1 MASTLGNTTLASL
14 CASASC
20 QIYIDHMQLLYF
32 SATQSTVTPILT
44 NPSPPITAIINGM
57 TLSSGSVYLSYDQV
71 YALNGCG
78 GKTYGPGLLTLAS
91 NQLSVVYAT
100 QSQTSTIPLDF
111 DCLNYSVFPSISTCA
126 NLWCTGS
133 TCTTS
138 STELNPELVYPIQF
152 LDLDPQWTS
161 CGFAKGFKN
170 PPIALAGQPVSNLAV
185 TTAVA
190 TQVPSLHT
198 APSPIPV
205 TTTMAIQTPTT
216 QTAPSPTIA
225 PVTSLMTT
233 ILTAW
238 VTVTTIPPPLT
249 VLETVTQPAA
259 TKTTNEDTVVVTA
272 RSTTVLTASQSAVQ
286 SPQPALSTT
295 IPSSPACT
303 SPAYV
308 TVTVTYIPPV
318 SSTSPLSSLSSV
330 TITGSA
336 MSPTI
341 LRTAS
346 TTCDQTLAV
355 GGPATTTL
363 SSSLGATPNGIVAY
377 SESPTSILP
386 LSTADVLPTTIAGT
400 APLVTGAVV
409 TVDGQIITAYETQ
422 PLSASLPVEVVIGS
436 QTLTIGGQAL
446 QLGTQLVSAASS
458 FLVDGT
464 QIVSYSEVPLTTIPT
479 LTLATGT
486 VTRAPTF
493 RPATGAASPVRG
505 TQGRMHGSGLMLI
518 TWFLMTLA
526 RWV

>member
-1 MASTLGNTTLASL
+1 
-14 CASASC
+14 
-20 QIYIDHMQLLYF
+20 
-32 SATQSTVTPILT
+32 
-44 NPSPPITAIINGM
+44 
-57 TLSSGSVYLSYDQV
+57 
-71 YALNGCG
+71 
-78 GKTYGPGLLTLAS
+78 
-91 NQLSVVYAT
+91 
-100 QSQTSTIPLDF
+100 
-111 DCLNYSVFPSISTCA
+111 
-126 NLWCTGS
+126 
-133 TCTTS
+133 
-138 STELNPELVYPIQF
+138 
-152 LDLDPQWTS
+152 
-161 CGFAKGFKN
+161 
-170 PPIALAGQPVSNLAV
+170 
-185 TTAVA
+185 
-190 TQVPSLHT
+190 
-198 APSPIPV
+198 
-205 TTTMAIQTPTT
+205 MAIQTPTT

-233 ILTAW
+233 VLTAW
-238 VTVTTIPPPLT
+238 VTVTTMPPPLT

-259 TKTTNEDTVVVTA
+259 TKATNEDTVVVSAKSTA
-272 RSTTVLTASQSAVQ
+272 FLTASQSAVQ
-286 SPQPALSTT
+286 SPQPALT
-295 IPSSPACT
+295 CT
-303 SPAYV
+303 PPAYV
-308 TVTVTYIPPV
+308 TVTETYIPPV

-330 TITGSA
+330 TIIGSA
-336 MSPTI
+336 ISSTI
-341 LRTAS
+341 PRTAP

-355 GGPATTTL
+355 GGSATTTL
-363 SSSLGATPNGIVAY
+363 SSLLGATPNGIIAH
-377 SESPTSILP
+377 SESSTSILP

-422 PLSASLPVEVVIGS
+422 PLTASVPVEVVIGS
-436 QTLTIGGQAL
+436 QTLTIGGEAL